1 MANARETQATMG
13 TRVLAGYMR
22 QRPFFQKLFMSS
34 FAVYIVLATTSG
46 LRPKKRPQKLPPS
59 SDKQQADPKGI
70 IPNSTS
76 SSLGTVGTRSSNRK
90 RAANRVEVD
99 AKFFARLN
107 RLLAI
112 VIPSWKSKTASLL
125 VIHSAFLIFRTVLSL
140 YVASLDGQIVSA
152 LVRGEGRQF
161 LSRLALW
168 MSISIP
174 ATYTNS
180 MLSYLQCKLSIAYRS
195 RLTNRIHD
203 MYLSDTTFYG
213 INNLDD
219 RIANVDQLIT
229 VDVAKFSDSLAE
241 IYSNLAKPLLD
252 VVLYNWQLSKNV
264 GLEGLIGL
272 TIIVQASAALL
283 RAVTPSFGRY
293 ASEEQKLEGEFR
305 FTHSRLIENSEEVS
319 FYSSHRSYEIEKNI
333 IERSYFS
340 LIKHINWVYK
350 VRLWHGMVEDGII
363 KWVWGS
369 LGLMICSIPVFF
381 NINPAPAAVGEAIKK
396 SLPDSDMGGRTQ
408 GFVTNRRLLLSASD
422 AFGRVMYSYKDV
434 SELAGYTARVSEL
447 LDTMESIKQGQYE
460 KRKVGSANTN
470 DSQKL
475 LQNRGEVVESQDD
488 IIFDQVP
495 IISPNGDVLVRSLS
509 FHVKPGQHLLIVGP
523 NGCGKSSLFRILG
536 GLWPVYGGRVTK
548 PAATEFTY
556 IPQRPYLSLGTLRDQ
571 LIYPDSKVEMA
582 KRGVTDEDLLRILS
596 IVDMDSI
603 VEREGGWDV
612 VREWRDALSGGDKQ
626 RLAICRLYYHCPK
639 YAILDE
645 CTSAVTL
652 DIEKVMYEHATS
664 LGITLLTVSHRP
676 SLWKYHKYILQ
687 YDGEGGYCFTE
698 LDAEKRLALQEEKQ
712 ALEQK
717 LLEIPKLL
725 ARLEQLEEAR
735 RAKDDGPRSS

>member
-1 MANARETQATMG
+1 MSKSQLPGTSANVQSKLTSLLRSY
-13 TRVLAGYMR
+13 VKH
-22 QRPFFQKLFMSS
+22 RPLVQKTFMTT
-34 FAVYIVLATTSG
+34 FALYVILATTAG
-46 LRPKKRPQKLPPS
+46 LRPKKRNAAKTNQVDQQQVAESKKPS
-59 SDKQQADPKGI
+59 
-70 IPNSTS
+70 
-76 SSLGTVGTRSSNRK
+76 RSR
-90 RAANRVEVD
+90 RRGGPRVEVD
-99 AKFFARLN
+99 ALFFERLN
-107 RLLAI
+107 KILLI

-125 VIHSAFLIFRTVLSL
+125 VIHSAFLVFRTVLSL

-152 LVRGEGRQF
+152 LVRGEGIQF

-180 MLSYLQCKLSIAYRS
+180 MLSYLQCKLSIAYRT
-195 RLTNRIHD
+195 RLTNHIHD
-203 MYLSDTTFYG
+203 LYLSDTTFYA

-219 RIANVDQLIT
+219 RIKNVDQLIT
-229 VDVAKFSDSLAE
+229 VDVAKFSSSLSE
-241 IYSNLAKPLLD
+241 IYSNLAKPILD
-252 VVLYNWQLSKNV
+252 VLLYNWQLSKNV
-264 GLEGLIGL
+264 GVEGLVGL
-272 TIIVQASAALL
+272 TVIVQASAAVL
-283 RAVTPSFGRY
+283 RALTPSFGRY

-319 FYSSHRSYEIEKNI
+319 LYSSHKSHEIEKNI
-333 IERSYFS
+333 IERSYFG

-350 VRLWHGMVEDGII
+350 IRLWHGMIEDGII

-381 NINPAPAAVGEAIKK
+381 NLDQVSVSNLVTAAKGN
-396 SLPDSDMGGRTQ
+396 DNDMGSRTQ

-434 SELAGYTARVSEL
+434 SELAGYTARVAEL
-447 LDTMESIKQGQYE
+447 LDTMDSIKKGLYD
-460 KRKVGSANTN
+460 KRKVGNANEGET
-470 DSQKL
+470 KTL
-475 LQNRGEVVESQDD
+475 LQNRGTIKESDDD
-488 IIFDQVP
+488 IIFDEVP
-495 IISPNGDVLVRSLS
+495 IISPNGDVLVKSLS

-536 GLWPVYGGRVTK
+536 GLWPVYGGTVTK
-548 PAATEFTY
+548 PPASEFTY

-571 LIYPDSKVEMA
+571 IIYPDTKIEMHT
-582 KRGVTDEDLLRILS
+582 RGVADSDLMRILA
-596 IVDMDSI
+596 IVELDGI

-612 VREWRDALSGGDKQ
+612 TREWRDALSGGDKQ

-652 DIEKVMYEHATS
+652 DIERVMYEHATE

-676 SLWKYHKYILQ
+676 TLWKYHRFILQ
-687 YDGEGGYCFTE
+687 YDGQGGYCFAE

-712 ALEQK
+712 VLEQK
-717 LLEIPKLL
+717 LLEIPRLQ
-725 ARLEQLEEAR
+725 ARLEELEEAR
-735 RAKDDGPRSS
+735 KNKEETRETASLPHV

>member
-1 MANARETQATMG
+1 MASPSAVQRAGMG
-13 TRVLAGYMR
+13 PRILGGYMR
-22 QRPFFQKLFMSS
+22 HRPFFQKLFMSS

-46 LRPKKRPQKLPPS
+46 LRPKKRPQKPP
-59 SDKQQADPKGI
+59 ADPPRTASEPKALARGAHA
-70 IPNSTS
+70 
-76 SSLGTVGTRSSNRK
+76 RK
-90 RAANRVEVD
+90 RAAQRVEVD

-152 LVRGEGRQF
+152 LVRGEGMQF

-241 IYSNLAKPLLD
+241 IYSNLAKPVLD
-252 VVLYNWQLSKNV
+252 VILYNWQLSKNV

-319 FYSSHRSYEIEKNI
+319 FYSSHRAYEIEKNI
-333 IERSYFS
+333 IERAYFS

-381 NINPAPAAVGEAIKK
+381 NINPPPAGVGEALKK
-396 SLPDSDMGGRTQ
+396 ALPDSDMGGRTQ

-447 LDTMESIKQGQYE
+447 FDTMESIKRGQYE
-460 KRKVGSANTN
+460 KRKVGSANTD
-470 DSQKL
+470 DSQQM
-475 LQNRGEVVESQDD
+475 LQQRGQVVESEDE
-488 IIFDQVP
+488 IIFDRVP
-495 IISPNGDVLVRSLS
+495 IISPNGDVLVKSLS
-509 FHVKPGQHLLIVGP
+509 FHVKPG
-523 NGCGKSSLFRILG
+523 
-536 GLWPVYGGRVTK
+536 
-548 PAATEFTY
+548 
-556 IPQRPYLSLGTLRDQ
+556 
-571 LIYPDSKVEMA
+571 
-582 KRGVTDEDLLRILS
+582 
-596 IVDMDSI
+596 
-603 VEREGGWDV
+603 
-612 VREWRDALSGGDKQ
+612 
-626 RLAICRLYYHCPK
+626 
-639 YAILDE
+639 
-645 CTSAVTL
+645 
-652 DIEKVMYEHATS
+652 
-664 LGITLLTVSHRP
+664 
-676 SLWKYHKYILQ
+676 
-687 YDGEGGYCFTE
+687 
-698 LDAEKRLALQEEKQ
+698 

-717 LLEIPKLL
+717 LLEVPKLV
-725 ARLEQLEEAR
+725 ARLEQLEETR
-735 RAKDDGPRSS
+735 LKNLEGPPAS